1 MFSYS
6 LSQRT
11 GPTAMSAKC
20 LLPFSV
26 AAAAAASSSCQTM
39 VQWAVHTYTYSY
51 GNARKM
57 GCGPKTSVCTILLRV
72 IVGKLMLISAGGNEG
87 ATKSLCFPQNSVFVL
102 FCIVIFLIHCY
113 FPLNRTSHTHSSQRN
128 IEVLDHSFLVLFWAR
143 RVSVF
148 FPSPL
153 PHPPFPVCSAH
164 PPARNRIKRTFL
176 FPSHSNNPPLVLDA
190 GRWG

>member
-1 MFSYS
+1 
-6 LSQRT
+6 
-11 GPTAMSAKC
+11 MSAKC

-113 FPLNRTSHTHSSQRN
+113 FPLNRTSHTHSSQETLKYW
-128 IEVLDHSFLVLFWAR
+128 ITVFSFCSGQGGSLF
-143 RVSVF
+143 S
-148 FPSPL
+148 S
-153 PHPPFPVCSAH
+153 HPPFL
-164 PPARNRIKRTFL
+164 I
-176 FPSHSNNPPLVLDA
+176 PLSRFVVLILPHVIELNA
-190 GRWG
+190 PFFSLLIPTTPRSS